1 MTPWFGLHLPNYTFP
16 DTPPERLF
24 DRVVELASAAET
36 AGFGL
41 VTGMDHFYQIRGVG
55 PETDPMLEVYT
66 MLAALSQRT
75 GRVRLGALVTGV
87 TYRNPAILAK
97 IVTTLDV
104 VSGGRAV
111 LGLGAAWNEE
121 EHAGY
126 GADFPPVRE
135 RMDRLDEALTICRL
149 MFTEDR
155 PSFAGHYYRIDRALN
170 VPRPIQPGGPKII
183 VGGGGEQRT
192 LKIAAKHA
200 DMTHWFPLG
209 LETLLHKKAVLEEH
223 CAAIGRDPAT
233 IELTMAT
240 PVLLAT
246 SDADG
251 AALLARLPPERRA
264 AGGDHSGAGRGGAPT
279 VPRRRLHR
287 LHVQQPGPA
296 DGRGDRPGRRGASA
310 HQGGLIARECS
321 DRWWS
326 DSPEP
331 EAGLVLCPGREQG
344 RVRHG
349 RPDAG
354 TGRSGRACEHEEIRA
369 AARTRGRASC
379 AASRRAEDGRRG
391 SRRSRRPARAARPG
405 TSSRGAG
412 FAVEELG
419 GVAVAQVRERDLRRA
434 RSPVSVGDG
443 DEHAV
448 AAARGEGD
456 VFVGVGV
463 LVALLGAAP
472 GERDGDAIGRRFADG
487 ADVGVVATGEQDGVH
502 VDVGFGSGFS
512 AKRRLSTGRPP
523 ITCSC
528 RIRSSASGV
537 QLRYQVPSG

>member
-87 TYRNPAILAK
+87 TYRNPAVLAK

-264 AGGDHSGAGRGGAPT
+264 RVATTPEQGAEALRPYLDAGFTGFTFNNPVLPT
-279 VPRRRLHR
+279 V
-287 LHVQQPGPA
+287 
-296 DGRGDRPGRRGASA
+296 
-310 HQGGLIARECS
+310 E
-321 DRWWS
+321 
-326 DSPEP
+326 
-331 EAGLVLCPGREQG
+331 
-344 RVRHG
+344 
-349 RPDAG
+349 
-354 TGRSGRACEHEEIRA
+354 
-369 AARTRGRASC
+369 
-379 AASRRAEDGRRG
+379 
-391 SRRSRRPARAARPG
+391 
-405 TSSRGAG
+405 
-412 FAVEELG
+412 
-419 GVAVAQVRERDLRRA
+419 
-434 RSPVSVGDG
+434 
-443 DEHAV
+443 
-448 AAARGEGD
+448 
-456 VFVGVGV
+456 
-463 LVALLGAAP
+463 
-472 GERDGDAIGRRFADG
+472 AIGLA
-487 ADVGVVATGEQDGVH
+487 GEVL
-502 VDVGFGSGFS
+502 
-512 AKRRLSTGRPP
+512 RL
-523 ITCSC
+523 IK
-528 RIRSSASGV
+528 AA
-537 QLRYQVPSG
+537 